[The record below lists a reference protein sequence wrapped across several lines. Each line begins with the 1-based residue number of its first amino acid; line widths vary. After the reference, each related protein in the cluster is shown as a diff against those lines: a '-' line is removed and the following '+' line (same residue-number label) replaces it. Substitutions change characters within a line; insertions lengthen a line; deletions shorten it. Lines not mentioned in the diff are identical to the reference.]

1 MGGDIKL
8 KESQRGLTNVAFR
21 IPVKRKN
28 STRVSNGSLLRSISP
43 QNSSNISNEL
53 PRNRSRGGSS
63 YPMNENL
70 P

>member
-1 MGGDIKL
+1 MGGDITL
-8 KESQRGLTNVAFR
+8 KESQRGLTNIAFK
-21 IPVKRKN
+21 IPVKRKI
-28 STRVSNGSLLRSISP
+28 STKVSNGSLFRS
-43 QNSSNISNEL
+43 NSAQYSSIISNEV